1 MLPPVGTQHIAVTG
15 SATINNE
22 PVVQTTPAIPLTI
35 IEAPFVV
42 TVTPLRQS
50 IILPAASP
58 ITESPE
64 GSHTTSSEQPTASV
78 SEAGDTITENS
89 TKEVTEEAILTVN
102 VSRQGGFTDKID
114 IVPID
119 LPAGLTVSEVSIPEH
134 ETEAKMTLTASD
146 TLKADTFNIKFIGSG
161 MINGQQFDQESP
173 IVAVKIV
180 R

>member
-1 MLPPVGTQHIAVTG
+1 MLPPAGTQHIAVTG

-22 PVVQTTPAIPLTI
+22 PVVQTTPALPLTI

-58 ITESPE
+58 VTESSE
-64 GSHTTSSEQPTASV
+64 GSHTSSEHLTASV

-89 TKEVTEEAILTVN
+89 TKEVTEEAILTVT

-114 IVPID
+114 VVPID

-146 TLKADTFNIKFIGSG
+146 TLKADTYDIKFTGSG
-161 MINGQQFDQESP
+161 MINGEQFDQESP
-173 IVAVKIV
+173 TVAVKIV